1 MNEEAVVYGA
11 NMVYN
16 GEVTFEDI
24 VKMVSLR
31 SLLTGTDVV
40 AVVRALVDNISLN
53 ILASRT
59 VRLDG
64 FGTFGLGISTG
75 QANSEDEFTW
85 GLLRKS
91 RYTFRPSMSVKSV
104 LQSALNGI
112 TKLNSK
118 KDKEASEE
126 QA

>member
-85 GLLRKS
+85 GLFRKS